1 MLSKAKE
8 NGMSDVLMDYFYK
21 IIDAFRRFSF
31 REWIYTAGYLL
42 TLLCG
47 VFFLIHSFQMRTEK
61 KEFFERALP
70 VTATVSRIEIK
81 YEKDSQD
88 NIIGK
93 REVYVDYEINGNS
106 YEDIYLY
113 RTENSI
119 GEGDLVEVFY
129 DPLNVTEVKIYQD
142 ADGSLIL
149 GVLFSVFA
157 IGIPLIFL
165 ILQIRRNMY

>member
-1 MLSKAKE
+1 MLDK
-8 NGMSDVLMDYFYK
+8 LMDYFYK
-21 IIDAFRRFSF
+21 IIDAFRRFSY

-88 NIIGK
+88 NIVWE
-93 REVYVDYEINGNS
+93 REVYVDYEINGKS
-106 YEDIYLY
+106 YDDIYLY
-113 RTENSI
+113 RTKTDI
-119 GEGDLVEVFY
+119 GKGDLVEVFY
-129 DPLNVTEVKIYQD
+129 DPLNVTEVKIYHD
-142 ADGSLIL
+142 AEGPLIL
-149 GVLFSVFA
+149 GVLFSVCV
-157 IGIPLIFL
+157 IGIPLFFL
-165 ILQIRRNMY
+165 ISQIRRNIY

>member
-8 NGMSDVLMDYFYK
+8 NGMSDVLMDYLYK
-21 IIDAFRRFSF
+21 IMDAFRRFSF
-31 REWIYTAGYLL
+31 REWLYTAGYLL

-47 VFFLIHSFQMRTEK
+47 VFFLIHSFQVRTEE

-88 NIIGK
+88 NIV
-93 REVYVDYEINGNS
+93 REHEVYVDYEINGKS
-106 YEDIYLY
+106 YDDIYLY
-113 RTENSI
+113 RTQTDI
-119 GEGDLVEVFY
+119 GKGDLVEVFY
-129 DPLNVTEVKIYQD
+129 DPLNVTEVKIYHD
-142 ADGSLIL
+142 ADESFRL
-149 GVLFSVFA
+149 GVLFSVCA

-165 ILQIRRNMY
+165 ISQIRRNIY